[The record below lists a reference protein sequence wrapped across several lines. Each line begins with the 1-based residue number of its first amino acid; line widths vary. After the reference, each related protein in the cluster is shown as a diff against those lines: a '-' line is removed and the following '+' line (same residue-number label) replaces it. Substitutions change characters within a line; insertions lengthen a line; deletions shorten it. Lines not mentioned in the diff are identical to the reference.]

1 MDWSVYL
8 IGSLTVL
15 LVLFMTGI
23 PIFIAFLIISVA
35 GVLIVA
41 GPQGFPMVVNSI
53 FDTTNT
59 NALSA
64 VPLFVL
70 MGELLFRSGSVD
82 VLFDSVDKV
91 VGRIKGR
98 QYVLSIILATIFGAV
113 SGAAMAVAAMMA
125 RSLYP
130 VMMRRGYD
138 AKLSIGTIMAGA
150 CLAPIIP
157 PSILVIIIGTV
168 ANVSIG
174 GLLIAGVIPGL
185 MLATMFLI
193 YTLLRVRFEPSL
205 AGGQTEEPPTSSA
218 KEKLVAVARSA
229 PFAIVIFSVM
239 GFMLLGI
246 ATPTESAASGVLGA
260 ALTTA
265 LYKRLN
271 LQMVRES
278 LTAAAAI
285 TAMLL
290 IIMASATIFSQLLA
304 MTGVSGSMGEAVSSL
319 GWSPWLMLFIMQLIP
334 LILCMFVDPVPLMLL
349 LAPIYSPL
357 LGPLGFDPIWF
368 WCLIIINMTV
378 GTITPPFGYT
388 MFAFKGAAP
397 NVPISLIYSACWPFV
412 AIFVFAM
419 VLIALHPPLA
429 TFLPSLLR

>member
-8 IGSLTVL
+8 IGSLTAL

-23 PIFIAFLIISVA
+23 PVFIVFLIISVT

-59 NALSA
+59 SALSA

-91 VGRIKGR
+91 VGRVKGR
-98 QYVLSIILATIFGAV
+98 QYVLSIVLATIFGAV

-125 RSLYP
+125 RSLFP
-130 VMMRRGYD
+130 VMTRRGYD

-157 PSILVIIIGTV
+157 PSILVVIIGTV

-174 GLLIAGVIPGL
+174 GLLIAGVLPGL

-193 YTLLRVRFEPSL
+193 YTLLRVRFDPSL

-218 KEKLVAVARSA
+218 KEKLVAVARSM
-229 PFAIVIFSVM
+229 PFAIIIFSVM
-239 GFMLLGI
+239 GFILLGI
-246 ATPTESAASGVLGA
+246 ATPTESAATGVLGA
-260 ALTTA
+260 ALTAA

-271 LQMVRES
+271 LKMIGES

-290 IIMASATIFSQLLA
+290 VIMASATIFSQLLA
-304 MTGVSGSMGEAVSSL
+304 MTGVTGSMGEVVSSL
-319 GWSPWLMLFIMQLIP
+319 GWSPWYMLLIMMLIP

-357 LGPLGFDPIWF
+357 LAPLGFDPIWF

-397 NVPISLIYSACWPFV
+397 NVPMSLIYSACWPFV

-419 VLIALHPPLA
+419 VLIALYPPIA
-429 TFLPSLLR
+429 TFLPSLLK